1 MTENYLITSLKLKTS
16 FIFLA
21 CVALVG
27 CIGNNNPTVEPFQP
41 SSVLTYDKPMALE
54 ANSSALVQAIVSNPA
69 VSRALTS
76 AAVAKERVA
85 ITRSQKKMTM
95 SASGSS
101 GFEADTDDGSEGV
114 LIVGVTAQKLLS
126 DNGKTDRVIYLSGLL
141 AETARLESQIAFDQA
156 LQSNLGRVHC

>member
-1 MTENYLITSLKLKTS
+1 MTENYLIISLKLKTS

-41 SSVLTYDKPMALE
+41 SSVLTYNKPLALKT
-54 ANSSALVQAIVSNPA
+54 NSSALVQAIVSNPA

-85 ITRSQKKMTM
+85 ISQTQKEITV

-101 GFEADTDDGSEGV
+101 GFETDTDDGSEGV

-126 DNGKTDRVIYLSGLL
+126 DNGKTDRC
-141 AETARLESQIAFDQA
+141 
-156 LQSNLGRVHC
+156 NLPKRVAC

>member
-1 MTENYLITSLKLKTS
+1 MTENYLNISLKLKTS
-16 FIFLA
+16 FIFLG
-21 CVALVG
+21 CFALVG

-54 ANSSALVQAIVSNPA
+54 ANSSALVQAIASKPA

-114 LIVGVTAQKLLS
+114 LIVILS
-126 DNGKTDRVIYLSGLL
+126 ISAG
-141 AETARLESQIAFDQA
+141 
-156 LQSNLGRVHC
+156 